1 MARRRHPKPGTLAD
15 LQRVLWA
22 MIRRVERLSDDAEPE
37 QVLRCAHA
45 LSQLSGSYRSVIE
58 GVNMDQRIRAL
69 EMAVERNGHAKF

>member
-1 MARRRHPKPGTLAD
+1 
-15 LQRVLWA
+15 

-58 GVNMDQRIRAL
+58 GVDMEQKIRAL
-69 EMAVERNGHAKF
+69 ELAAERSRS

>member
-1 MARRRHPKPGTLAD
+1 MARKRHPKAGSLDD
-15 LQRVLWA
+15 LKRILWS

-58 GVNMDQRIRAL
+58 GVDMEQKIRAL
-69 EMAVERNGHAKF
+69 ELAAERSRS